1 MSARVTGANSSQA
14 PLGEIAR
21 HFFVAQQRAQ
31 MAFHAG
37 AVFCH
42 EKIAAWLEKIFGVT
56 PGRTDERNSASES
69 FEWTNSGNTRESIYV
84 RTTRHMQ
91 RYPETREDFRHTV
104 IGQPAAVGDSRIAQH
119 AERSLRVADAEYLR
133 AQPKAFNRF
142 NQELL

>member
-1 MSARVTGANSSQA
+1 MCARVPSVHCVHAVRGNAMC
-14 PLGEIAR
+14 

-31 MAFHAG
+31 MAFHFG

-104 IGQPAAVGDSRIAQH
+104 IGQPAAVVDAGLAKPGQG
-119 AERSLRVADAEYLR
+119 RVADNVHRRLWR
-133 AQPKAFNRF
+133 AA
-142 NQELL
+142 QEP